1 MQPRFN
7 RIEAGLPRTKASLQS
22 YNSSL
27 TFNSQKIKH
36 YYKPFQT
43 LVHVY
48 KHCFKTTSY
57 ASLWGVTAE
66 EKFVTRLHTSRKLTP
81 NSTQIWCHSGGSLPA
96 ENGSHSTDQPNGTE
110 VGHAGPSVGFSKI
123 IPENRLAKL
132 SIIILSKT

>member
-22 YNSSL
+22 YNISPI
-27 TFNSQKIKH
+27 FNSQKIKH

-48 KHCFKTTSY
+48 KNCFKTTTY
-57 ASLWGVTAE
+57 ASLWGVSGR
-66 EKFVTRLHTSRKLTP
+66 KIVTRLLTSRKLTP
-81 NSTQIWCHSGGSLPA
+81 NSAQTWCYSGGSLPA
-96 ENGSHSTDQPNGTE
+96 RDGSHSTDQPNGTD
-110 VGHAGPSVGFSKI
+110 VGYAGPSVGFSKVI
-123 IPENRLAKL
+123 SENRLARL